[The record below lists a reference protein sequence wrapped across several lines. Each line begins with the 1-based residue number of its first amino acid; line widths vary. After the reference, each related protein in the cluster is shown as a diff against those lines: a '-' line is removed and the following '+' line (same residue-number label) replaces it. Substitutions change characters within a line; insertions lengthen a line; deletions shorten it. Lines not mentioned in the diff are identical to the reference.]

1 MRTHAMVVIWSVLTA
16 WQAAPAF
23 AGDAVRASAAP
34 IVEPPTLISLGFEW
48 PIQGDDDRNA
58 KVEVAYRKV
67 GDGAWKP
74 ALPLLRIGGE
84 QIKNGS
90 SFNITTP
97 DMFAGSIFDLAED
110 TAYEVRLRLS
120 DPDGA
125 AGQTEQILQARTRAE
140 PRAPTGG
147 ALYHVYPRDWKGPK
161 QQPAFSSV
169 LEAYYMGA
177 NGADFVNSF
186 PPRVKPGDV
195 ILVHAGLYKDNRR
208 LYAAPGNS
216 TLFDG
221 TMYLTVSGTAEKPI
235 AIKAAGDGEV
245 VFDGSGAA
253 VLFDLQAAD
262 YTYVEGITVRNA
274 DVAFM
279 LGHKRIGGAVGF
291 TLKHS
296 KLVDV
301 GRGVFTDW
309 GGARNFYIADNTF
322 VGRNDPSRLMG
333 WIGRTWQGRPG
344 FPQPLLSEFAVKVF
358 GSGHVIAFNAVSG
371 FHDGIDHAT
380 YGDPD
385 DWPNTPRNR
394 MPVALD
400 IYNNDISNTDDN
412 CIEADGMM
420 FNVRVLRNR
429 CFNHGHRA
437 LSAQPVMGG
446 PAYFVRNIVYHAPEG
461 GALKLTANSAGILVY
476 NNTFLAEGQQ
486 MGAVSNVHFRN
497 NLFLGEGARST
508 LSSDTSPVAE
518 TPPEIFSVDTSTA
531 YSSSDYNGFR
541 PNPGSPSVVV
551 WAGPTGGAMTDFKGP
566 HAKRGYPTLAD
577 YAKATGQDRHSVT
590 LDWDIFV
597 KASPADR
604 SDPTRLYS
612 PSDFDFSLRPGAKA
626 IDKGVVLP
634 GVTDGF
640 SGKASDLGALE
651 FGSPAPHYGPRA
663 DRER

>member
-1 MRTHAMVVIWSVLTA
+1 MAVIGSVLMA
-16 WQAAPAF
+16 WQAAPAC
-23 AGDAVRASAAP
+23 AGDAVHASAAP

-48 PIQGDDDRNA
+48 PIQGDDNRNA

-67 GDGAWKP
+67 GDVAWKP

-84 QIKNGS
+84 EIKNGA

-97 DMFAGSIFDLAED
+97 NMFAGSIFDLAED

-140 PRAPTGG
+140 PRPATGG
-147 ALYHVYPRDWKGPK
+147 AVYHVYPRDWKGPK
-161 QQPAFSSV
+161 QQPAFSSL

-221 TMYLTVSGTAEKPI
+221 TMYLTVSGTAERPI
-235 AIKAAGDGEV
+235 AIKGAGDGEV

-253 VLFDLQAAD
+253 VLFDLQAAN

-296 KLVDV
+296 KLVDI

-309 GGARNFYIADNTF
+309 GGARDFYIADNTF
-322 VGRNDPSRLMG
+322 VGRNDPTRLMG

-385 DWPNTPRNR
+385 DWPNTPRDR
-394 MPVALD
+394 MPVSLD

-429 CFNHGHRA
+429 CFNHAHRA

-508 LSSDTSPVAE
+508 LSSDTSPVAQ

-541 PNPGSPSVVV
+541 PNPGSPNVVV
-551 WAGPTGGAMTDFKGP
+551 WAGPAGGAITDFKGP
-566 HAKRGYPTLAD
+566 HRKRGYPTLAD
-577 YAKATGQDRHSVT
+577 YAKATGQDRHSVAV
-590 LDWDIFV
+590 DWDAFV

-640 SGKASDLGALE
+640 SGKAPDLGALE
-651 FGSPAPHYGPRA
+651 FGVPAPHYGPRA
-663 DRER
+663 DR